1 MSHSI
6 PTQSKLAIIE
16 LLKQGYCAVQIAKK
30 TNISAPLVSQFI
42 RKVRTKGVKID
53 VNALDIPPK
62 QQVKR
67 DFEGELVARYR
78 KLNQDVTP
86 LYLIKR
92 HNVTPAAAGRICEK
106 LRA

>member
-1 MSHSI
+1 MSNNI

-30 TNISAPLVSQFI
+30 TDISTPTVSQFI
-42 RKVRTKGVKID
+42 RKVRTKK
-53 VNALDIPPK
+53 
-62 QQVKR
+62 QVKR

-92 HNVTPAAAGRICEK
+92 HNVTPAVAGRICEK

>member
-1 MSHSI
+1 MSNNI

-30 TNISAPLVSQFI
+30 TDISTPIVSQFI

-53 VNALDIPPK
+53 ANTIEIQPK
-62 QQVKR
+62 KQVKR

-92 HNVTPAAAGRICEK
+92 HNVTTAVAGRICEK